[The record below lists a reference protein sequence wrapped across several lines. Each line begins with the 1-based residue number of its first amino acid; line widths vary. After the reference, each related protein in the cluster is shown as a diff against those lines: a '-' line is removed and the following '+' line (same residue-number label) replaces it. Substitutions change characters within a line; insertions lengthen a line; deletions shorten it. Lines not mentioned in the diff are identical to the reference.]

1 MCYGSLEVHL
11 ELTVSGNST
20 LNHLQGQR
28 IPCNSEGA
36 QASWMTTIN
45 YLGGLGGMLPQEN
58 LEFLT
63 SRECF

>member
-45 YLGGLGGMLPQEN
+45 YLGGLGACSPRKIWN
-58 LEFLT
+58 F
-63 SRECF
+63 